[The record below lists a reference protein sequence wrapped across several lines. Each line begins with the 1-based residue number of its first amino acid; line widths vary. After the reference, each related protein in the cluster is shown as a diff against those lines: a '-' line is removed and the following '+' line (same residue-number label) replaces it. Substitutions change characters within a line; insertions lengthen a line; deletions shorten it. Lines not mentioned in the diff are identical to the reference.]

1 MRIARFAHGKGMSFG
16 VVEGEAAAGPQ
27 GLTVAEI
34 EGLPFGEV
42 RLTGT
47 RWALAD
53 VRLLSPIL
61 PSKVVCVGRNY
72 AEHAA
77 EHAVEVPAEPLLFL
91 KPSTSVIGPR
101 DAIRLPV
108 QSRQVEH
115 EAELAVVIGP
125 PGARRVDREGAQR
138 AIFGYA
144 CANDVTARDLQR
156 SDGQWTRAKGFDSF
170 CPVGPWITTGI
181 DVSDLEIRCEV
192 GRDADEMEVR
202 QLGRTKD
209 MVFDVPTLVSYIS
222 HVMTLLPGD
231 VVLTGTPAGVSQL
244 VDGDT
249 VTVRVEGIGELSNP
263 VVALAS

>member
-1 MRIARFAHGKGMSFG
+1 MRIARFAHAKGMSFG
-16 VVEGEAAAGPQ
+16 VVEGEPGAGSQ
-27 GLTVAEI
+27 GLTIAEI
-34 EGLPFGEV
+34 EGHPFGQV
-42 RLTGT
+42 KFSGA
-47 RWALAD
+47 RWALSD

-77 EHAVEVPAEPLLFL
+77 EHGSEVPKEPLLFL

-101 DAIRLPV
+101 DAIRLPIF
-108 QSRQVEH
+108 SKQVEH
-115 EAELAVVIGP
+115 EAELAVVIGA
-125 PGARRVDREGAQR
+125 PGARRADRAAAER
-138 AIFGYA
+138 AIFGYT

-170 CPVGPWITTGI
+170 CPIGPWITTGL

-192 GRDADEMEVR
+192 GRNPEEMEVR

-209 MVFDVPTLVSYIS
+209 MVFDVPALVSYIS

-231 VVLTGTPAGVSQL
+231 VVLTGTPAGVSPL
-244 VDGDT
+244 TEGDT
-249 VTVRVEGIGELSNP
+249 VSVRIEGIGELTNP
-263 VVALAS
+263 VVPVA

>member
-1 MRIARFAHGKGMSFG
+1 MSFG
-16 VVEGEAAAGPQ
+16 VVEGEPEAGPQ
-27 GLTVAEI
+27 GLTIAEI
-34 EGLPFGEV
+34 DGHPFGQV
-42 RLTGT
+42 QFSGA
-47 RWALAD
+47 RWALSD

-77 EHAVEVPAEPLLFL
+77 EHGSEVPKEPLLFL

-101 DAIRLPV
+101 DAIRLPIF
-108 QSRQVEH
+108 SKQVEH
-115 EAELAVVIGP
+115 EAELAVVIGA
-125 PGARRVDREGAQR
+125 PGARRADRAAAER
-138 AIFGYA
+138 AIFGYT

-170 CPVGPWITTGI
+170 CPIGPWITTGL

-192 GRDADEMEVR
+192 GRNPEEMEVR

-209 MVFDVPTLVSYIS
+209 MVFDVPALVSYIS

-231 VVLTGTPAGVSQL
+231 VVLTGTPAGVSPL
-244 VDGDT
+244 TEGDT
-249 VTVRVEGIGELSNP
+249 VTVRIEGIGELTNP
-263 VVALAS
+263 VVPVA

>member
-1 MRIARFAHGKGMSFG
+1 MSFG
-16 VVEGEAAAGPQ
+16 VVEGEPEAGPQ
-27 GLTVAEI
+27 GLTIAEI
-34 EGLPFGEV
+34 DGHPFGQV
-42 RLTGT
+42 QFSGA
-47 RWALAD
+47 RWALSD

-77 EHAVEVPAEPLLFL
+77 EHGSEVPKEPLLFL

-101 DAIRLPV
+101 DAIRLPIF
-108 QSRQVEH
+108 SKEVEH
-115 EAELAVVIGP
+115 EAELAVVIGA
-125 PGARRVDREGAQR
+125 PGARRADRAAAER
-138 AIFGYA
+138 AIFGYT

-170 CPVGPWITTGI
+170 CPIGPWITTGL

-192 GRDADEMEVR
+192 GRNPEEMEVR

-209 MVFDVPTLVSYIS
+209 MVFDVPALVSYIS

-231 VVLTGTPAGVSQL
+231 VVLTGTPAGVSPL
-244 VDGDT
+244 TEGDT
-249 VTVRVEGIGELSNP
+249 VTVRIEGIGELTNP
-263 VVALAS
+263 VVPVA